1 MVSRPIAPLPRA
13 HAGDAP
19 PETCCPARPSPAC
32 PHPVARICFP
42 PGTRFQAAQN
52 NTIAGRHAEAD
63 TQSATFPRRLRG
75 SRATVSTPP
84 SLHEPTER
92 SPGSPQHQFRPNGA
106 SRLQTAAVGMP
117 DVDKKGKATCRRAGV
132 KVGEANACATC
143 SGYNGDRGD
152 VRGSR
157 GRARFEAHFPPAVW
171 RLERSTNMFSHLRE
185 EGSASGRN
193 EQRKG
198 TPMRHINPPPL
209 CSGVPSIAYWRYRG
223 PKWFESG
230 LANLRSVVRSPG
242 ESSPA
247 GKDAAALPRLRAPRW
262 CLRKRQQALSSCA
275 LRLAAPAQGAWDA
288 ILWSQ
293 VELRSDPARHGF
305 GTLKPPIRANF

>member
-1 MVSRPIAPLPRA
+1 MRNVLGI
-13 HAGDAP
+13 
-19 PETCCPARPSPAC
+19 
-32 PHPVARICFP
+32 
-42 PGTRFQAAQN
+42 QW
-52 NTIAGRHAEAD
+52 
-63 TQSATFPRRLRG
+63 G
-75 SRATVSTPP
+75 SR
-84 SLHEPTER
+84 E
-92 SPGSPQHQFRPNGA
+92 
-106 SRLQTAAVGMP
+106 
-117 DVDKKGKATCRRAGV
+117 
-132 KVGEANACATC
+132 CA
-143 SGYNGDRGD
+143 
-152 VRGSR
+152 GSR

-185 EGSASGRN
+185 EDSASGRN
-193 EQRKG
+193 EQRRG

-242 ESSPA
+242 EIFPA

-293 VELRSDPARHGF
+293 VELRSDDPSGALPLSGPH
-305 GTLKPPIRANF
+305 PISTQD